1 MESIPQFLEEK
12 LIEEYGKDAYLKILE
27 GYKTKRNTSIRV
39 NSIKTSIDE
48 IKSVLDKESLTYK
61 EVSFYKDAL
70 VLDGEKEDII
80 RSLKI
85 YEDGLIYMQSLSS
98 MIPPL
103 VMDLKENLDILDMTA
118 APGGKTTEIASIV
131 QNNANITACEM
142 DKIRCDRLRF
152 NVEKQGARVL
162 VMEKD
167 SRNIDE
173 FFKFDRIL
181 LDAPWHRRYDAPEE
195 TGHQERHL
203 PLQRRTRCPVQPAA
217 PVRLYP
223 GRTDLQPGYGAGKGK
238 RPVHLPHS
246 GSCRPRLLRREPLRQ
261 VHGWLS
267 RTLRH
272 HMGRVHRYG
281 THQSRRQ
288 EREVLYVDL
297 RHQHLSGS
305 ERRVETPRMGQPE
318 DVCPHLE
325 GLLPRREP
333 RGLRHQ
339 RRALP
344 LMGSHRVASSLR
356 EAFRQEPH
364 EGPEQRAD
372 LACYLPSQRR
382 GNLGDPHGPEEQA
395 HRLYPLEVPREL
407 AQEPGRPLACAV
419 AAPPHQ
425 SQCADDRLLPPFRH
439 L

>member
-12 LIEEYGKDAYLKILE
+12 LIEEYGKDTYLKILE

-48 IKSVLDKESLTYK
+48 IKSVLDKESITYK

-181 LDAPWHRRYDAPEE
+181 LDAPCSGSGTLDLNNEKQIKGFREE
-195 TGHQERHL
+195 LVEKSIKRQLGLIRKAVKILKKGGELTYSTCSVLKEENEEVVKEVLKDSSLELVNIEINKKDL
-203 PLQRRTRCPVQPAA
+203 PVLESLEGTVT
-217 PVRLYP
+217 LYP
-223 GRTDLQPGYGAGKGK
+223 TENYEGFFVAK
-238 RPVHLPHS
+238 
-246 GSCRPRLLRREPLRQ
+246 LRKK
-261 VHGWLS
+261 
-267 RTLRH
+267 
-272 HMGRVHRYG
+272 
-281 THQSRRQ
+281 
-288 EREVLYVDL
+288 
-297 RHQHLSGS
+297 
-305 ERRVETPRMGQPE
+305 
-318 DVCPHLE
+318 
-325 GLLPRREP
+325 
-333 RGLRHQ
+333 
-339 RRALP
+339 
-344 LMGSHRVASSLR
+344 
-356 EAFRQEPH
+356 
-364 EGPEQRAD
+364 
-372 LACYLPSQRR
+372 
-382 GNLGDPHGPEEQA
+382 
-395 HRLYPLEVPREL
+395 
-407 AQEPGRPLACAV
+407 
-419 AAPPHQ
+419 
-425 SQCADDRLLPPFRH
+425 
-439 L
+439 